1 MRHREA
7 DLLVLRKA
15 RIRGNGFDERDAD
28 REREP
33 HSRPHEHHH
42 DPDLRQDYD
51 GETEYRPDSP
61 WQFLHIVA
69 RKIARNFHSFTSDH
83 TDLLPAVSL
92 TILPSSRILRKMLS
106 ILFIFCLSSNW
117 SDKTSQRRFTI
128 SCFVRL
134 VWSCSESSSTA
145 VVKSMSEFS
154 SSNKL

>member
-1 MRHREA
+1 MTTQDGYQGMRHREA

-15 RIRGNGFDERDAD
+15 RIRDNGFDERDAD

-61 WQFLHIVA
+61 WQFLH
-69 RKIARNFHSFTSDH
+69 H

-134 VWSCSESSSTA
+134 LWSFSESSSTA